1 MKRLRESF
9 FRAVCLL
16 FSALLL
22 VLLLMTDIDT
32 AKEKDRQRRLSREV
46 QSLAEENEVLRAR
59 AEAQLSLSEIERRA
73 REELGMQ
80 PCSAGQLER
89 LTIG

>member
-16 FSALLL
+16 FSGLLL

-46 QSLAEENEVLRAR
+46 QSLTEENEVLRAR